1 MGTIGGIARATI
13 GVISGLGRR
22 LLAEHRQIE
31 PFGDASPSR
40 VPKRFVSQQTRRSEA
55 GCQASPTPGDRLG
68 RVTDIAL
75 SQYEIR
81 HFGFAGTLLTPGS
94 R

>member
-55 GCQASPTPGDRLG
+55 GLPSLTRTTRPPLTSDGHWRYHSMKS
-68 RVTDIAL
+68 DISDL
-75 SQYEIR
+75 SEQY
-81 HFGFAGTLLTPGS
+81 
-94 R
+94 